1 MGENLRIVGFWEK
14 TMERA
19 AGQTCKVSVLSP
31 GSFPGPSMD
40 HEHEDMIH
48 TSAPGLLGGLQNH
61 TMYLLQEREPLPC
74 AGIIRTHPVALQRF
88 STLESH

>member
-1 MGENLRIVGFWEK
+1 MAEDLRIVGFWEK
-14 TMERA
+14 AMERA
-19 AGQTCKVSVLSP
+19 VGQTCKVSVLSSC
-31 GSFPGPSMD
+31 SFPGPSVD
-40 HEHEDMIH
+40 HGHEDTIL

-61 TMYLLQEREPLPC
+61 TMYLLQKRGPLPC